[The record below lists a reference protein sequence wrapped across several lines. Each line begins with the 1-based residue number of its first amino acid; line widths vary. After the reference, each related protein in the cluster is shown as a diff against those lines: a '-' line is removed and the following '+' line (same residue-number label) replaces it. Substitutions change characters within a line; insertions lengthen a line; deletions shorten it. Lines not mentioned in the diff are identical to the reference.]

1 MPDPDFT
8 LPDLCSTRTTR
19 QAEFPGIVRGLLGTD
34 GYPLADHVLLA
45 ILVRDAGR
53 GVFPR

>member
-1 MPDPDFT
+1 MPDPDFS